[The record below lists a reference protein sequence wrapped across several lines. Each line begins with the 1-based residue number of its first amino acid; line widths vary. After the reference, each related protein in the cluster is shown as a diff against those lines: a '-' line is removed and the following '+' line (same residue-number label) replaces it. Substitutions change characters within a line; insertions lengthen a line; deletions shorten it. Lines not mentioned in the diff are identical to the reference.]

1 MKGSAIYLHSSKPSN
16 QKDLAAR
23 DESKWS
29 ELQVDSTGSRVKVFQ
44 GSKLSLDLVIGRFSF
59 QQPRTMNTFV
69 RLYNDKDVYEVD
81 GFLDMTFN
89 QGANIFR
96 DGTVIKSDQ
105 NSWQQIQFTYPADS
119 SFQLVKSGNNWL
131 LNGKVTDS
139 LKTANYLNRLANL
152 SNNSF
157 VDDIKIDPAST
168 PTFSLNIT
176 TTDLKF
182 IEIKGYQDSTHFVI
196 HSSQNSEAWFDGSSL
211 TNSIFV
217 GKSSFLSN

>member
-1 MKGSAIYLHSSKPSN
+1 
-16 QKDLAAR
+16 
-23 DESKWS
+23 
-29 ELQVDSTGSRVKVFQ
+29 
-44 GSKLSLDLVIGRFSF
+44 
-59 QQPRTMNTFV
+59 
-69 RLYNDKDVYEVD
+69 
-81 GFLDMTFN
+81 MTFN

-105 NSWQQIQFTYPADS
+105 NSWQQLQFTYPADS

-152 SNNSF
+152 SNNNF
-157 VDDIKIDPAST
+157 VDDIKFDPAST
-168 PTFSLNIT
+168 PTFSINIT

-182 IEIKGYQDSTHFVI
+182 IEIKGYQDSTSFLI
-196 HSSQNSEAWFDGSSL
+196 HSSQNPEAWFDGSSL

-217 GKSSFLSN
+217 GKSSFLSK